1 MEKHLQQLN
10 LNRVVIIQSHGI
22 NLLQLR
28 VTVVVCGVRALKTL
42 TQDGVWYGT
51 VTHPGFFHI

>member
-1 MEKHLQQLN
+1 MEKHLLQLK
-10 LNRVVIIQSHGI
+10 LTGVVIIQSHGI

-28 VTVVVCGVRALKTL
+28 ITVVVCGVRALKTL

-51 VTHPGFFHI
+51 VSHPLNEKY